1 MKLPIIVIALVQ
13 NGLSYPSLVVICLRQ
28 CFNFMLTSNKFKVFL
43 VLQPK
48 NFESPDFSHF
58 KTVILR
64 DSRSRL
70 VVQDRDETLKIVSRD
85 PRLVSKTLSL
95 LPTRARLMLKHIGLL
110 VVVYFFFPQ
119 SNAQKTNPYIRK
131 ETRSIE

>member
-1 MKLPIIVIALVQ
+1 MAENVW
-13 NGLSYPSLVVICLRQ
+13 Q
-28 CFNFMLTSNKFKVFL
+28 CCNMSSTSFFNFMLTSNKFKVFF

-48 NFESPDFSHF
+48 ILNFQTSRISRL
-58 KTVILR
+58 ILR

-95 LPTRARLMLKHIGLL
+95 LPTRARLMLKQIGLL

-119 SNAQKTNPYIRK
+119 SNAQ
-131 ETRSIE
+131 